1 MWVYPRVGG
10 GARCAQDECEL
21 GGSIPAWAGEPG
33 TCHKGPSVGK
43 VYPRVGGGAPD
54 IIAQLARVTGLSP
67 RGRGSPCE
75 RTTSRSFAGSI
86 PAWAG
91 EPANY
96 FAEHYRA
103 GVYPRVGGGAA
114 SVQADQSECSG
125 LSPRGR
131 GSPETWRIR
140 RADRGSIPAWAGEP
154 PRCTP
159 RSAPVW
165 VYPRVGGGAVAVHNL
180 LSGEWGLSP
189 RGRGSPGRPFTMIGA
204 HGSIPAWAGEPPL
217 EST

>member
-67 RGRGSPCE
+67 RGRGSPQ
-75 RTTSRSFAGSI
+75 TISLNIIALGSI

-91 EPANY
+91 EPHLFKPINRNARVY
-96 FAEHYRA
+96 PRVGGGAQKLGASGERIEGLSPRGRGSPRGALLALLRCGSIPAWAGEPLPFITCFPVS
-103 GVYPRVGGGAA
+103 GVYPRVGGGA
-114 SVQADQSECSG
+114 
-125 LSPRGR
+125 
-131 GSPETWRIR
+131 
-140 RADRGSIPAWAGEP
+140 RAD
-154 PRCTP
+154 
-159 RSAPVW
+159 
-165 VYPRVGGGAVAVHNL
+165 
-180 LSGEWGLSP
+180 LSL
-189 RGRGSPGRPFTMIGA
+189 
-204 HGSIPAWAGEPPL
+204 
-217 EST
+217 